1 MYCEFIGNHFLHKS
15 KTATSGTIR
24 NVPSLFIDLLN
35 CSTLPSQHAELFSK
49 LAFGVGKYE
58 DMDMA
63 QLDLTTPAGFAAY
76 NALVANDQGKNGE
89 VALAAMKKKIQS
101 SSNLTEWCQKQ
112 KTR

>member
-1 MYCEFIGNHFLHKS
+1 M
-15 KTATSGTIR
+15 A
-24 NVPSLFIDLLN
+24 PSI
-35 CSTLPSQHAELFSK
+35 LPSQHAELFSK

-63 QLDLTTPAGFAAY
+63 KLDLTTPAGFAAY
-76 NALVANDQGKNGE
+76 NALVANNQGKNGE

>member
-1 MYCEFIGNHFLHKS
+1 
-15 KTATSGTIR
+15 
-24 NVPSLFIDLLN
+24 
-35 CSTLPSQHAELFSK
+35 
-49 LAFGVGKYE
+49 
-58 DMDMA
+58 MA

-89 VALAAMKKKIQS
+89 VALATMKKKIQS